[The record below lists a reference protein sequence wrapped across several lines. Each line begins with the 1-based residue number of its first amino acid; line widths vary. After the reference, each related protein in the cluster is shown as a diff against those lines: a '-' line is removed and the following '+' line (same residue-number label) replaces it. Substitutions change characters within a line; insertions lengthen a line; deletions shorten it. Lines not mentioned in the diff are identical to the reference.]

1 MEKNLFLEKGF
12 VKWTRLIDSEE
23 TNSIHLNGKQ
33 STFSI
38 EEFQNIIEYNPG
50 QVMTRGE
57 FSKLIDHLVNPFDK
71 EIEISGDWK
80 VN

>member
-1 MEKNLFLEKGF
+1 
-12 VKWTRLIDSEE
+12 
-23 TNSIHLNGKQ
+23 
-33 STFSI
+33 
-38 EEFQNIIEYNPG
+38 
-50 QVMTRGE
+50 MTRGE

>member
-12 VKWTRLIDSEE
+12 VKWTR
-23 TNSIHLNGKQ
+23 
-33 STFSI
+33 
-38 EEFQNIIEYNPG
+38 
-50 QVMTRGE
+50 
-57 FSKLIDHLVNPFDK
+57 LIDHLVNPFDK